1 MVMNLSKGAR
11 EIAAPM
17 AIYIAQLV
25 HIFLQFWQAQFLL
38 DYSIVP
44 CESM

>member
-1 MVMNLSKGAR
+1 MNLEEGAKN
-11 EIAAPM
+11 IAGPM
-17 AIYIAQLV
+17 AIYIGQLV
-25 HIFLQFWQAQFLL
+25 HIFLQCWQAQFLL

>member
-1 MVMNLSKGAR
+1 MIMNLNNPR
-11 EIAAPM
+11 DVAAPM
-17 AIYIAQLV
+17 AIYVALLV
-25 HIFLQFWQAQFLL
+25 HVFLQCWQAQFLL

>member
-1 MVMNLSKGAR
+1 MIMNLDKGVSD
-11 EIAAPM
+11 IAAPM